1 MARKNKFSR
10 GIRAERKPRGQSKI
24 EGKRFLVVT
33 EGVLTEPQYFER
45 LQQLPQFQRVQ
56 IITDPRPRKNGK
68 GANVSRGSDPVSVIN
83 ACANKKSTDKSSYS
97 GYFCV
102 VDVDHYNTRVVAGSP
117 STLEQA
123 LKIAQEQNVDVVVS
137 HCSFEFWLECHL
149 VNKKKLQMGGDKSI
163 KNDFPIERFQEAC
176 EVADR
181 RAINAQD
188 RKVEFNE
195 IGPNPSTSMPRLI
208 EKFLN

>member
-1 MARKNKFSR
+1 MAKKNKFSR

-45 LQQLPQFQRVQ
+45 LQQLPQFQRIQ

-68 GANVSRGSDPVSVIN
+68 GATASRGSDPVSVVK

-102 VDVDHYNTRVVAGSP
+102 VDVDHYNKKTSTGSP
-117 STLEQA
+117 SILQQA
-123 LKIAQEQNVDVVVS
+123 LEIAQRQNVAVVVS
-137 HCSFEFWLECHL
+137 HCSFEFWLECHMA
-149 VNKKKLQMGGDKSI
+149 NKKKLQMDGNKSI